1 MIDMRYHVISLVAV
15 FLALG
20 IGILLGTTLVER
32 GLIAE
37 QKSEIASLKK
47 TFEEIKEKNAAL
59 NDDLQAYA
67 RYANESVPYMVTN
80 MLPGRNYA
88 VVTKR
93 NPDDATLGQIASGL
107 AAAGAGAP
115 ITITISDSAAFENAA
130 TVANL
135 ATLFQAPADPAQL
148 KSRVFAEIV
157 NQLATASNPAILG
170 TLQQLGVIQVHGTLS
185 APVAGAILL
194 GPVEAG
200 ALAKTDV
207 PLVKSFVATG
217 FPVIG
222 VAGSATEPAVLS
234 LYKKNGISTVDGV
247 DTVPGQVALDM
258 SLAGKPGNWGSG
270 PEATRMLPPP

>member
-37 QKSEIASLKK
+37 QKSEIASLRK
-47 TFEEIKEKNAAL
+47 TFEDIKDKNSTL
-59 NDDLQAYA
+59 HSELEAYT
-67 RYANESVPYMVTN
+67 RYADESLPYMVTN
-80 MLPGRNYA
+80 MLPGRTYA
-88 VVTKR
+88 VLTTR
-93 NPDDATLGQIASGL
+93 NPNDATLSKIAGGL
-107 AAAGAGAP
+107 AAAGASAP
-115 ITITISDSAAFENAA
+115 VTITISRSESFNDQA

-135 ATLFQAPADPAQL
+135 ATLFQMPPDAVQL
-148 KSRVFAEIV
+148 KARVFAEIV
-157 NQLATASNPAILG
+157 NQLATVSNTGILV
-170 TLQQLGVIQVHGTLS
+170 TMQQLGVIQVHGSLT
-185 APVAGAILL
+185 APVSGVIML

-200 ALAKTDV
+200 ALTQTDV
-207 PLVKSFVATG
+207 PLVKTFVSTG

-222 VAGSATEPAVLS
+222 VTGTATEAAVLV
-234 LYKKNGISTVDGV
+234 LYKKNGISTVDHV

-270 PEATRMLPPP
+270 PEATRILPPP